1 MPSIPSCRV
10 SLLACALAVG
20 AVVLPAHADPEPDPA
35 PTYAPVCPAGSSQVI
50 FDRGP
55 NRNTR
60 TRILRHEASPTET
73 DVCFQTLEAV
83 ETVVAMLHDVGA
95 SRPEVTMPAPGD
107 CTAPI
112 VDTRKPVDLSLAVGA
127 DPATGSNVCFGVEG
141 DVVIVTFPA
150 TLPQLAVWLPANS
163 FLNRYGYCS
172 QTYAIYEVN
181 ELRKRDAGQQAWRD
195 CYQQDNQVI

>member
-10 SLLACALAVG
+10 SLLACALALG
-20 AVVLPAHADPEPDPA
+20 AVVLPAHADPEDPA
-35 PTYAPVCPAGSSQVI
+35 PAYAPICPQGSSQVI

-83 ETVVAMLHDVGA
+83 ETVVAMTHEVDAGPPVM
-95 SRPEVTMPAPGD
+95 STPEPGD
-107 CTAPI
+107 CTLTV
-112 VDTRKPVDLSLAVGA
+112 VDTRAPVNLWLALGV
-127 DPATGSNVCFGVEG
+127 DTQTGTSVCFGVEG
-141 DVVIVTFPA
+141 DVTMVTFPA
-150 TLPQLAVWLPANS
+150 TLPNLAVWLPANS